1 MRWSRV
7 ISWAVAVDPFQ
18 CGYFSKVLCSIEDE
32 SYMVYEDIEM
42 AELRLY
48 LFGMPRLEY
57 QGSPVTIDRRKALAL
72 VAYLAL
78 IDRKQSRDVI
88 ANLLW
93 PDLDR
98 DHARS
103 ALRSALYTLTSVV
116 PIEWIQSDRH
126 SLALKSDVL
135 WADVSAFI
143 TLLGTNKTHGHG
155 PDVVCDECVPL
166 YKEAIALYTAD
177 FLGGFSL
184 PDSVEYEDWQLAQQ
198 EWLSRE
204 FANLHRLLSDYYA
217 QTQCYDQAI
226 KYAQAWLEVD
236 VLHEPAHRQ
245 LMSLYAASGQRAEAL
260 RQYQQCVQILDDELV
275 TLPDDETIQLYEAI
289 QNNRLPA
296 SPERGGS
303 KFSVASSVMPPLP
316 SLTVGREDAIR
327 EIKRRLG
334 VGNSDMRPVTVI
346 QGWPGVGKSTTVAGL
361 AHDTEI
367 MQQFPDGILWT
378 SLGEKPGLP
387 NEIAVWAEA
396 LGVSEPGRVRQVDE
410 VTAQLI
416 TILRDRRILLIVDD
430 VWQVEHANP
439 FRVGGQQCALIMTS
453 RLNDVANALAPTASD
468 IYRLPVLSETAAL
481 TLLEKL
487 APEVVARCP
496 DEARELVRDLE
507 GLPLAIQVAGRLL
520 HSEAHLG
527 WGVREL
533 LDELKTGAA
542 VLSAPPPSDMVG
554 AEHDPSPT
562 VTALLKRSTDLLDDE
577 TRQRFAYLG
586 LFVPKPATFDLEAMA
601 VAWDIEDPRP
611 VARVLVN
618 RGLIEPISG
627 GRFQMHALLVM
638 HARSLLGEEH

>member
-1 MRWSRV
+1 
-7 ISWAVAVDPFQ
+7 
-18 CGYFSKVLCSIEDE
+18 
-32 SYMVYEDIEM
+32 M

-57 QGSPVTIDRRKALAL
+57 QGNPITIERRKALAL

-103 ALRSALYTLTSVV
+103 ALRSALHTLTAVV
-116 PIEWIQSDRH
+116 PTEWIQSDRH
-126 SLALKSDVL
+126 ALALKSDVL
-135 WADVSAFI
+135 WVDVKAFI
-143 TLLGTNKTHGHG
+143 ALLGTHKAHGHG
-155 PDVVCDECVPL
+155 PDIVCDACIPR
-166 YKEAIALYTAD
+166 YQEAIALYTAD
-177 FLGGFSL
+177 FLGGFGL
-184 PDSVEYEDWQLAQQ
+184 PDSVEYEDWQRAQQ

-217 QTQCYDQAI
+217 QTQSYDQAI

-245 LMSLYAASGQRAEAL
+245 LMSLYAASGQRAKAL

-296 SPERGGS
+296 SPERSGS
-303 KFSVASSVMPPLP
+303 KFSSVSSVMPPLP
-316 SLTVGREDAIR
+316 SLTVGREEAIH
-327 EIKRRLG
+327 EIKRRVG
-334 VGNSDMRPVTVI
+334 IGNSDMRPVTVI

-361 AHDTEI
+361 AHDAEI
-367 MQQFPDGILWT
+367 AQQFPDGVLWA
-378 SLGEKPGLP
+378 SLGEKPSLP
-387 NEIAVWAEA
+387 KEIAVWAEA
-396 LGVSEPGRVRQVDE
+396 LGISEPGQVRPVDE

-416 TILRDRRILLIVDD
+416 AMLRDRRVLLIVDD

-453 RLNDVANALAPTASD
+453 RLNDVASALAPTASD
-468 IYRLPVLSETAAL
+468 IYRLPVLSEAAAL
-481 TLLEKL
+481 TLLGQL
-487 APEVVARCP
+487 APEVVAQCP

-520 HSEAHLG
+520 RSEAHLG

-542 VLSAPPPSDMVG
+542 VLSAPPPSDMVR

-562 VTALLKRSTDLLDDE
+562 VTALLKRSTDLLNDE

-638 HARSLLGEEH
+638 HARSLLGEAHSVSS